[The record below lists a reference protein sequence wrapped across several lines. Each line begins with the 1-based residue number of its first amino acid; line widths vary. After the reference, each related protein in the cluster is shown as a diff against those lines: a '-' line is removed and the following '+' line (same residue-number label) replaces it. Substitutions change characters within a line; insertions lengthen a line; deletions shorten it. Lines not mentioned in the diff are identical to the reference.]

1 MKLLIDRWRT
11 PFRSLLVETL
21 GAPAESLDPAT
32 LLGPARDPRHGA
44 LACGVGFR
52 LAEALK
58 QPPLAIAK
66 RVAEACNRHAA
77 ELPGLLIAREA
88 PPGYVNLVAAPAFY
102 AELVREILRSGHS
115 FGRSEMGRGQRIGL
129 EFCSANP
136 TGPLHVAHGR
146 QAAVG
151 DCLAHVLAFAGH
163 EVVREYYWNDTGN
176 QVKNLVASVCAR
188 GRQILA
194 GQPTDGPIGF
204 EGGYS
209 GAYVTDL
216 ARALIEEKGPGF
228 VAEPAGGC
236 EAPSPLRETVVKR
249 MKDLILDDLAGFGVR
264 YDVQTSQEALE
275 KSGTVAALIDGF
287 RARDLVYEKEGALWF
302 KAQDF
307 GDTQDWVLVKSDGA
321 YTYRAPD
328 YAYHRD
334 KFERGFTR
342 VIDLWGPDHHA
353 YVGSVR
359 AGLKAMRPEWA
370 ERFRV
375 LLVQFCKMMRGK
387 EEVKMSKRGGTFVT
401 LREVVDEVGPD
412 ATRFFFVLRKIDSHL
427 TFDLELA
434 KAQKSE
440 NPVYY
445 VQYAHARLASVLRKA
460 LEQFGPDPAGGAES
474 ALPGEEEA
482 ALLQVAARF
491 PDAVERAAEE
501 LEPYVITEYLQK
513 MAAAL
518 QSYYQLGDKDERFR
532 MIHPDGAT
540 RRMRLDVA
548 RAVQVVLRNGLALL
562 GVGAPERMDAPAS

>member
-1 MKLLIDRWRT
+1 MKLLIDRWLD
-11 PFRSLLVETL
+11 PFRAILVETL
-21 GAPAESLDPAT
+21 GAPAEALDAAT
-32 LLGPARDPRHGA
+32 LLGPARDPKHGV
-44 LACGVGFR
+44 LASGVGFR

-66 RVAEACNRHAA
+66 RVAEACTRHAA
-77 ELPGLLIAREA
+77 DLPGLLQAREA

-102 AELVREILRSGHS
+102 AGLVEQILRADRR
-115 FGRSEMGRGQRIGL
+115 FGRSEAGRGQRINL

-151 DCLAHVLAFAGH
+151 DCLANVLAFAGH

-176 QVKNLVASVCAR
+176 QVKNLIASVCAR
-188 GRQILA
+188 GRQLLA

-209 GAYVTDL
+209 GAYITEL
-216 ARALIEEKGPGF
+216 AQRLIAEQGPGF
-228 VAEPAGGC
+228 VAEPPGGC
-236 EAPSPLRETVVKR
+236 EAPSPLRETVVAR
-249 MKDLILDDLAGFGVR
+249 MKALILDDLAAFGVR
-264 YDVQTSQEALE
+264 YDVQTSQESLE
-275 KSGTVAALIDGF
+275 RSGKVAAMLDAF
-287 RARDLVYEKEGALWF
+287 TARGLVYEKDGARWF

-334 KFERGFTR
+334 KFERGASR
-342 VIDLWGPDHHA
+342 IVDLWGPDHHA

-359 AGLKAMRPEWA
+359 AGLKAMDPAWA

-401 LREVVDEVGPD
+401 LREVIDEVGPD

-427 TFDLELA
+427 AFDLELA

-445 VQYAHARLASVLRKA
+445 AQYAHARLASVLRKA
-460 LEQFGPDPAGGAES
+460 AEQYGPDAGEAVP
-474 ALPGEEEA
+474 PGEEEGQ
-482 ALLQVAARF
+482 LLQAAGRF
-491 PDAVERAAEE
+491 PDAVERAAED
-501 LEPYVITEYLQK
+501 LEPYVVTEYLLK
-513 MAAAL
+513 LAAAL
-518 QSYYQLGDKDERFR
+518 QSYYQLGDKDPQFR
-532 MIHPDGAT
+532 MLHPDAAT
-540 RRMRLDVA
+540 RRMRLGVA
-548 RAVQVVLRNGLALL
+548 RAVQVVLRNGLTLL
-562 GVGAPERMDAPAS
+562 GVGAPERMEAPAT